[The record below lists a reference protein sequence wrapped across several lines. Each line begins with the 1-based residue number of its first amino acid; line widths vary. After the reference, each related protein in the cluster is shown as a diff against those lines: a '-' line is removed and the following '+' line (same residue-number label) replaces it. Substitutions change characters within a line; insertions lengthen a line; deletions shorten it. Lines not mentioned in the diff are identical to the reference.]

1 MHCSNK
7 SVKTDIMEKKLKIII
22 GVLAAIIVALAG
34 VLIYQM
40 SKKTEIKEVVQEVTS
55 SKDSLTNALS
65 LLQQEYSSLS
75 STNDTINT
83 QLEIERAKVAE
94 LIEKVKKTEASN
106 AAQLKKYE
114 KELGTLRSIMKSYI
128 KQIDSLNQMN
138 IALKEEVTEAKKQ
151 VEETTAKNEAQAKKI
166 EEQSKKITEG
176 STVKGRGL
184 SLVALNKRGKVMD
197 RSSRAEQFRVSLSLV
212 ENSIADTGLMTVY
225 VRIKDPDGI
234 LMTDGG
240 QQVFTCNGEQLI
252 YSAAREVD
260 YQGQELDLN
269 IFFTPGAEL
278 AKGTYTAEVYTSKG
292 RLGTAEVHLK

>member
-1 MHCSNK
+1 
-7 SVKTDIMEKKLKIII
+7 MEKKLKIII
-22 GVLAAIIVALAG
+22 GVLSAVILVLAG
-34 VLIYQM
+34 DLIYQM

-151 VEETTAKNEAQAKKI
+151 VQETTAKNEAQAKKI
-166 EEQSKKITEG
+166 EEQTKKITEG
-176 STVKGRGL
+176 STIKGRGL
-184 SLVALNKRGKVMD
+184 SIVALNKRGKVMD

-240 QQVFTCNGEQLI
+240 QQVFSCNGEQLI

-278 AKGTYTAEVYTSKG
+278 SKGTYTVEAYTNKG
-292 RLGTAEVHLK
+292 KLGTAEVHLK

>member
-1 MHCSNK
+1 
-7 SVKTDIMEKKLKIII
+7 MEKKLKIII
-22 GVLAAIIVALAG
+22 GVLSAVILVLAG
-34 VLIYQM
+34 VLIAQL
-40 SKKTEIKEVVQEVTS
+40 SKKTEIKETVQV
-55 SKDSLTNALS
+55 LTVDKENLTDQ
-65 LLQQEYSSLS
+65 LTQLQQDYANLS

-83 QLEIERAKVAE
+83 QLQIEREKVAE

-106 AAQLKKYE
+106 SAQLRKYE

-151 VEETTAKNEAQAKKI
+151 VQETEAKNEAQAKKI

-176 STVKGRGL
+176 SAIKGRGL
-184 SLVALNKRGKVMD
+184 SIVALNSRGKVMD

-212 ENSIADTGLMTVY
+212 ENSIAETGLMTVY

-240 QQVFTCNGEQLI
+240 QQVFSCNGEQLI
-252 YSAAREVD
+252 YSASREVD
-260 YQGQELDLN
+260 YQGQELDMN

-278 AKGTYTAEVYTSKG
+278 SKGTYTVEAYTSKG
-292 RLGTAEVHLK
+292 KLGTAEVYLK

>member
-1 MHCSNK
+1 
-7 SVKTDIMEKKLKIII
+7 MEKKLKIII
-22 GVLAAIIVALAG
+22 GVLAAIIIALAG

-176 STVKGRGL
+176 SAIKGRGI
-184 SLVALNKRGKVMD
+184 SLVALNRRGKVMD

-212 ENSIADTGLMTVY
+212 ENSIAETGLMTVY

-278 AKGTYTAEVYTSKG
+278 ARGTYTAEAYTSKG
-292 RLGTAEVHLK
+292 KLGTAELHLK

>member
-1 MHCSNK
+1 
-7 SVKTDIMEKKLKIII
+7 MEKKLKIII
-22 GVLAAIIVALAG
+22 GVLSAVILVLAG
-34 VLIYQM
+34 VLIAQL
-40 SKKTEIKEVVQEVTS
+40 SKKTEIKETVQV
-55 SKDSLTNALS
+55 LTVDKENLTDQ
-65 LLQQEYSSLS
+65 LTQLQQDYANLS

-83 QLEIERAKVAE
+83 QLQIEREKVAE

-106 AAQLKKYE
+106 SAQLRKYE

-151 VEETTAKNEAQAKKI
+151 VQETEAKNEAQAKKI

-176 STVKGRGL
+176 SAIKGRGL
-184 SLVALNKRGKVMD
+184 SIVALNSRGKVMD

-212 ENSIADTGLMTVY
+212 ENSIAETGLMTVY

-240 QQVFTCNGEQLI
+240 QQVFSCNGEQLI
-252 YSAAREVD
+252 YSASREVD
-260 YQGQELDLN
+260 YQGQELDMN

-278 AKGTYTAEVYTSKG
+278 SKGTYTVEAYTSKG
-292 RLGTAEVHLK
+292 KLGTAEVHLK

>member
-1 MHCSNK
+1 
-7 SVKTDIMEKKLKIII
+7 MEKKLKIII
-22 GVLAAIIVALAG
+22 GVLSAVILVLAG
-34 VLIYQM
+34 VLIAQL
-40 SKKTEIKEVVQEVTS
+40 SKKTEIKETVQV
-55 SKDSLTNALS
+55 LTVDKENLTDQ
-65 LLQQEYSSLS
+65 LTQLQQDYANLS

-83 QLEIERAKVAE
+83 QLQIEREKVAE
-94 LIEKVKKTEASN
+94 LIEKVRKTEASN
-106 AAQLKKYE
+106 SAQLRKYE

-151 VEETTAKNEAQAKKI
+151 VQETEAKKI

-176 STVKGRGL
+176 SAIKGRGL
-184 SLVALNKRGKVMD
+184 SIVALNSRGKVMD

-212 ENSIADTGLMTVY
+212 ENSIAETGLMTVY

-240 QQVFTCNGEQLI
+240 QQVFSCNGEQLI
-252 YSAAREVD
+252 YSASREVD
-260 YQGQELDLN
+260 YQGQELDMN

-278 AKGTYTAEVYTSKG
+278 SKGTYTVEAYTSKG
-292 RLGTAEVHLK
+292 KLGTAEVYLK

>member
-1 MHCSNK
+1 
-7 SVKTDIMEKKLKIII
+7 MEKKLKIII

-151 VEETTAKNEAQAKKI
+151 VE
-166 EEQSKKITEG
+166 
-176 STVKGRGL
+176 
-184 SLVALNKRGKVMD
+184 
-197 RSSRAEQFRVSLSLV
+197 
-212 ENSIADTGLMTVY
+212 
-225 VRIKDPDGI
+225 
-234 LMTDGG
+234 
-240 QQVFTCNGEQLI
+240 
-252 YSAAREVD
+252 
-260 YQGQELDLN
+260 
-269 IFFTPGAEL
+269 
-278 AKGTYTAEVYTSKG
+278 
-292 RLGTAEVHLK
+292 

>member
-1 MHCSNK
+1 
-7 SVKTDIMEKKLKIII
+7 MEKKLKIII
-22 GVLAAIIVALAG
+22 GVLAAVILVLAG
-34 VLIYQM
+34 VLIAQL
-40 SKKTEIKEVVQEVTS
+40 SKKTEIKETVQV
-55 SKDSLTNALS
+55 LTVDKENLTDQLAQ
-65 LLQQEYSSLS
+65 LQQDYANLTT
-75 STNDTINT
+75 TNDTINT
-83 QLEIERAKVAE
+83 QLQIEREKVAE
-94 LIEKVKKTEASN
+94 LIEKVKKTEANN
-106 AAQLKKYE
+106 ATQLRKYQ
-114 KELGTLRSIMKSYI
+114 KELGTLRSIMRSYI

-166 EEQSKKITEG
+166 EEQSKKISAG
-176 STVKGRGL
+176 STVRGRGL
-184 SLVALNKRGKVMD
+184 SIVALNGRGKVME

-212 ENSIADTGLMTVY
+212 ENSIAETGLMTVY

-278 AKGTYTAEVYTSKG
+278 AKGTYTVEAYTKDG
-292 RLGTAEVHLK
+292 KLGTSEVRLK

>member
-1 MHCSNK
+1 
-7 SVKTDIMEKKLKIII
+7 MEKKLKIII
-22 GVLAAIIVALAG
+22 GVLSAVILVLAG
-34 VLIYQM
+34 VLIAQL
-40 SKKTEIKEVVQEVTS
+40 SKKTEIKETVQV
-55 SKDSLTNALS
+55 LTVDKENLTDQ
-65 LLQQEYSSLS
+65 LTQLQQDYANLS

-83 QLEIERAKVAE
+83 QLQIEREKVAE
-94 LIEKVKKTEASN
+94 LIEKVRKTEASN
-106 AAQLKKYE
+106 SAQLRKYE

-151 VEETTAKNEAQAKKI
+151 VQETEAKNEAQAKKI

-176 STVKGRGL
+176 SAIKGRGL
-184 SLVALNKRGKVMD
+184 SIVALNSRGKVMD

-212 ENSIADTGLMTVY
+212 ENSIAETGLMTVY

-240 QQVFTCNGEQLI
+240 QQVFSCNGEQLI
-252 YSAAREVD
+252 YSASREVD
-260 YQGQELDLN
+260 YQGQELDMN

-278 AKGTYTAEVYTSKG
+278 SKGTYTVEAYTSKG
-292 RLGTAEVHLK
+292 KLGTAEVYLK

>member
-1 MHCSNK
+1 
-7 SVKTDIMEKKLKIII
+7 MEKKLKIII
-22 GVLAAIIVALAG
+22 GVLSAVILVLAG

-151 VEETTAKNEAQAKKI
+151 VQETTAKNEAQAKKI
-166 EEQSKKITEG
+166 EEQTKKITEG
-176 STVKGRGL
+176 STIKGRGL
-184 SLVALNKRGKVMD
+184 SIVALNKRGKVMD

-240 QQVFTCNGEQLI
+240 QQVFSCNGEQLI

-260 YQGQELDLN
+260 YQGQELDVS
-269 IFFTPGAEL
+269 IFFTPGGDLE
-278 AKGTYTAEVYTSKG
+278 KGTYTAEAYTDKG
-292 RLGTAEVHLK
+292 KLGTAEVHLK